1 MFLQLISILN
11 PQGFASFY
19 DRTGSLLRYSSVFL
33 SLEPNNFQA
42 PDQPLDKKRI
52 SCFPST
58 MPPGQARDFGVET
71 SSVLMLRSLKKDPS
85 GLELDPERMQ
95 VTRSNSWVFRDL
107 TPLKTVKI
115 HEGSTSF
122 YVISK

>member
-1 MFLQLISILN
+1 M
-11 PQGFASFY
+11 SFY
-19 DRTGSLLRYSSVFL
+19 DRAGSLLRYSSVFL

-42 PDQPLDKKRI
+42 PDQPV

-95 VTRSNSWVFRDL
+95 VTRSNSWFFRDL

-122 YVISK
+122 YVTSKR

>member
-1 MFLQLISILN
+1 ML
-11 PQGFASFY
+11 
-19 DRTGSLLRYSSVFL
+19 
-33 SLEPNNFQA
+33 
-42 PDQPLDKKRI
+42 
-52 SCFPST
+52 
-58 MPPGQARDFGVET
+58 PGQARDFGVET

-95 VTRSNSWVFRDL
+95 VTRSNSWAYFRDL

-122 YVISK
+122 YCHIQTIKYVKYVKSNSDSKL